1 MGFSTCCGAE
11 TDMEEVGICPECLEH
26 CDFEEDVISL
36 IEELKLSEKQVVIIV
51 QEWYTNGMYRDI
63 LQNEVGEDLEE
74 ICEQRLAEMKFR
86 PIDEKEI
93 QKDIEAENQI
103 EEEQINKHQN
113 K

>member
-26 CDFEEDVISL
+26 CDFEED
-36 IEELKLSEKQVVIIV
+36 EEE
-51 QEWYTNGMYRDI
+51 
-63 LQNEVGEDLEE
+63 
-74 ICEQRLAEMKFR
+74 
-86 PIDEKEI
+86 EI
-93 QKDIEAENQI
+93 QKDIEGENQI

>member
-26 CDFEEDVISL
+26 CDFEEDEE
-36 IEELKLSEKQVVIIV
+36 EEL
-51 QEWYTNGMYRDI
+51 
-63 LQNEVGEDLEE
+63 
-74 ICEQRLAEMKFR
+74 
-86 PIDEKEI
+86 
-93 QKDIEAENQI
+93 EADRQTENQI

>member
-26 CDFEEDVISL
+26 CDFEED
-36 IEELKLSEKQVVIIV
+36 EE
-51 QEWYTNGMYRDI
+51 
-63 LQNEVGEDLEE
+63 EE
-74 ICEQRLAEMKFR
+74 IK
-86 PIDEKEI
+86 
-93 QKDIEAENQI
+93 KDIETENQI